1 MFFSAAGFASA
12 VLREIIAARTRR
24 RQAIL
29 GGQFSREIAPEIWLD
44 APAKLRLLSAANQKG
59 GIIHGKQFYP
69 AGVRGTDYHAA
80 GHANLSAAELKHRFQ
95 APSDELREVHNA
107 LAKTVQGITDATY
120 PETVSES
127 MLTEDLAGKI
137 NGKAEQR
144 DMTAVQKDVALHTQ
158 QISGLCSLHFGTYTG
173 NGAESREIDL
183 GFAPKAVLVL
193 YQGYQSYSNGGMHY
207 GGLSVVRKNAPAW
220 NLQITD
226 SA

>member
-1 MFFSAAGFASA
+1 MENNF
-12 VLREIIAARTRR
+12 T
-24 RQAIL
+24 
-29 GGQFSREIAPEIWLD
+29 
-44 APAKLRLLSAANQKG
+44 LSAFAEP
-59 GIIHGKQFYP
+59 ITALP
-69 AGVRGTDYHAA
+69 DTP
-80 GHANLSAAELKHRFQ
+80 NLSASELKRRFQ

-120 PETVSES
+120 PETVSEN

-207 GGLSVVRKNAPAW
+207 GGLSVVGKNAAG
-220 NLQITD
+220 LELTD
-226 SA
+226 NGFRVKYYGYVYLNRENHEFTYIAFA